1 MNEQICTVCGVV
13 LTEKLGHDYKAVVTD
28 PTCTADGYTTHT
40 CSSCNDTYTDS
51 KVDALGHKP
60 GAEADCLND
69 QVCTVCDEILV
80 SKLGHDY
87 KSVVTAPTC
96 TKQGYTTHTCS
107 RCDDTYTDGEVAELG
122 HKPGAEADCLN
133 DQVCTVCDEILVG
146 KLGHD
151 YNAVVTAPT
160 CTEKGY
166 TTHTCS
172 RCNDT
177 YTDGEVAEL
186 GHKPGAEADCLNDQT
201 CTVCGAVLTE
211 KLGHDYVA
219 VVTDPTCTEKGYTT
233 RTCSRC
239 GDTYTDSEV
248 AELGHKPGEW
258 IVDAEPAPGVEGNKH
273 TECMVCGETL
283 ETDVIEALPVE
294 TKPETETSPET
305 EAPTESDSKQEDP
318 KGSNGCFGVVSTD
331 VFCLIILMSVASL
344 IFVKRREKNC

>member
-1 MNEQICTVCGVV
+1 M
-13 LTEKLGHDYKAVVTD
+13 
-28 PTCTADGYTTHT
+28 
-40 CSSCNDTYTDS
+40 
-51 KVDALGHKP
+51 
-60 GAEADCLND
+60 
-69 QVCTVCDEILV
+69 
-80 SKLGHDY
+80 
-87 KSVVTAPTC
+87 TAPTC